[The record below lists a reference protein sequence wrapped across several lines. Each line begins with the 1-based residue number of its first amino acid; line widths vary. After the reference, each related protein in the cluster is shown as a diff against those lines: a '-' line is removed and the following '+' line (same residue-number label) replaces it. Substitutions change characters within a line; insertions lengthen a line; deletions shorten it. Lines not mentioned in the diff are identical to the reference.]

1 MSARPFG
8 MLSPD
13 TISNS
18 QRGYKSSSLNF
29 KYNPATQT
37 SNIASMGPTLTLS
50 SLDERDSDTT
60 SDSED

>member
-8 MLSPD
+8 MLNPD
-13 TISNS
+13 TIPSS

-29 KYNPATQT
+29 KYNPMTQT

-50 SLDERDSDTT
+50 SITES
-60 SDSED
+60 